1 MSSLKSLEDGPVD
14 STHSVRP
21 SSRRRWLVLGA
32 VLALGL
38 VVGLVLLLTVFKNKK
53 NESPQQDSQVCP
65 VGVEYLSERQCDQ
78 VCAEPFDYKF
88 CSAEVKGPGC
98 GCPSDRLWYY
108 GNASVGEC
116 FTRAADC
123 PNF

>member
-38 VVGLVLLLTVFKNKK
+38 MVGLVLWLAVFKN
-53 NESPQQDSQVCP
+53 NESPRKEVQVCP
-65 VGVEYLSERQCDQ
+65 AGVEYLTERTCDQ
-78 VCAEPFDYKF
+78 VCAKPFQF
-88 CSAEVKGPGC
+88 MLCTGEVKGPGC
-98 GCPSDRLWYY
+98 GCPRDRPWYY

-116 FTRAADC
+116 YTRAEDC